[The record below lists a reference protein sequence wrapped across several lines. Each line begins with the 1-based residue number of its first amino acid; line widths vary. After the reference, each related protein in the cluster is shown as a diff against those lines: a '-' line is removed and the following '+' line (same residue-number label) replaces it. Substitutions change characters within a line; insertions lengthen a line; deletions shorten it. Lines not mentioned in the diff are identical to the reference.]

1 MPALALPGLRHKVE
15 PRVLGAESQ
24 CKTRFFYFNYVI
36 KYICCQGRKT
46 DIARQSHLML
56 QGACRAQLC
65 FKEEFAEHF

>member
-1 MPALALPGLRHKVE
+1 MLCALYSKQAHLMCLRTSKSANIE
-15 PRVLGAESQ
+15 
-24 CKTRFFYFNYVI
+24 
-36 KYICCQGRKT
+36 YICCQGRKT